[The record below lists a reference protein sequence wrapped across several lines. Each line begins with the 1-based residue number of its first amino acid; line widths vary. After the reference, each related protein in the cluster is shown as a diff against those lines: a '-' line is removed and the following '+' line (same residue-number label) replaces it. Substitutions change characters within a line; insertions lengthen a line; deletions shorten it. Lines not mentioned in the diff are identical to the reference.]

1 VTEIGEL
8 LERVPFVAALGV
20 SEREALAAASKRRR
34 FKRDEAIFDKD
45 DAGESLFIIDEGS
58 VRIYLPSPQGAD
70 LTLAMLGPGDFFG
83 DMALLDGR
91 PRSASAAALR
101 ETETVALDRA
111 DFTAVIRSRPE
122 AAMAVLAAVAG
133 RLRETNEMAGDLA
146 FLDVGGRL
154 AKKLLELAA
163 AHGVQRPGGI
173 LLDLRLTQ
181 EELAN
186 MVGVTRESVNR
197 NLALLRR
204 EGVIGGQGRRF
215 VIRDAEALRRRVG

>member
-1 VTEIGEL
+1 
-8 LERVPFVAALGV
+8 
-20 SEREALAAASKRRR
+20 
-34 FKRDEAIFDKD
+34 
-45 DAGESLFIIDEGS
+45 
-58 VRIYLPSPQGAD
+58 
-70 LTLAMLGPGDFFG
+70 
-83 DMALLDGR
+83 MALLDGR

>member
-1 VTEIGEL
+1 
-8 LERVPFVAALGV
+8 
-20 SEREALAAASKRRR
+20 
-34 FKRDEAIFDKD
+34 
-45 DAGESLFIIDEGS
+45 
-58 VRIYLPSPQGAD
+58 
-70 LTLAMLGPGDFFG
+70 
-83 DMALLDGR
+83 
-91 PRSASAAALR
+91 
-101 ETETVALDRA
+101 
-111 DFTAVIRSRPE
+111 
-122 AAMAVLAAVAG
+122 MAVLAAVAG

-163 AHGVQRPGGI
+163 SHGVQRAGGI

-204 EGVIGGQGRRF
+204 EGVVSGQGRRF
-215 VIRDAEALRRRVG
+215 VIRDMEALRRYVG

>member
-1 VTEIGEL
+1 VTAIGEL
-8 LERVPFVAALGV
+8 LERVPFVAALGA
-20 SEREALAAASKRRR
+20 SDREALAAAAKRRR

-45 DAGESLFIIDEGS
+45 DPGESLFIIDKGS

-70 LTLAMLGPGDFFG
+70 LTLAMLGSGDFFG

-122 AAMAVLAAVAG
+122 AAMAVLAAVAQ

-146 FLDVGGRL
+146 FLCEPQPGAAPAGGRHQRAGAAFRDTGRGGA
-154 AKKLLELAA
+154 AK
-163 AHGVQRPGGI
+163 V
-173 LLDLRLTQ
+173 
-181 EELAN
+181 
-186 MVGVTRESVNR
+186 
-197 NLALLRR
+197 
-204 EGVIGGQGRRF
+204 
-215 VIRDAEALRRRVG
+215 RRVGRWGPLGIRGPLVPGGREWRRPRRPPASPG

>member
-1 VTEIGEL
+1 
-8 LERVPFVAALGV
+8 
-20 SEREALAAASKRRR
+20 
-34 FKRDEAIFDKD
+34 
-45 DAGESLFIIDEGS
+45 
-58 VRIYLPSPQGAD
+58 
-70 LTLAMLGPGDFFG
+70 
-83 DMALLDGR
+83 
-91 PRSASAAALR
+91 
-101 ETETVALDRA
+101 
-111 DFTAVIRSRPE
+111 
-122 AAMAVLAAVAG
+122 MAVLAAVAG